1 MAEMFDGRSS
11 LTSVDVSSFDTS
23 STFSMNYLF
32 RDCELL
38 TKLDLSSFNTSNVD
52 TLSDLFDGCSALT
65 HIKLGERFA
74 FTDGI

>member
-1 MAEMFDGRSS
+1 
-11 LTSVDVSSFDTS
+11 
-23 STFSMNYLF
+23 MNYLF